1 MRIVATAAAVL
12 FAASATGA
20 AAQDRPAA
28 YTNAEACLEAN
39 VDAAVAASSGAA
51 DAAEFL
57 LGYLCAGPVAAAT
70 RYEVNSGL
78 LASGKGM
85 AESFMA
91 MMPATAE
98 MGDMPD
104 FDAMTDEEID
114 AWLQEQE
121 LQEQE
126 SEAAAA
132 DAVVAAVAAADVAE
146 AAAHAAS
153 GEGEWRPAS
162 PVWADVEPGEHI
174 VLESGEAVPAA
185 DPFEGITIDPV
196 TGDIVTG
203 DNPMGP
209 MIVTLMDY
217 MEATGRMMSNTPPVF
232 LREHAARLI
241 VRRRR

>member
-12 FAASATGA
+12 IAACATSA

-57 LGYLCAGPVAAAT
+57 LTYLCAGPVAAAT
-70 RYEVNSGL
+70 RYEVNSEL

-85 AESFMA
+85 AEGFMA
-91 MMPATAE
+91 LMPPTAG

-104 FDAMTDEEID
+104 FDAMTDEEIEE
-114 AWLQEQE
+114 WLEM
-121 LQEQE
+121 
-126 SEAAAA
+126 EAAAEA
-132 DAVVAAVAAADVAE
+132 EAYAAEAGAAATAVLGGSGLVD
-146 AAAHAAS
+146 AA
-153 GEGEWRPAS
+153 P
-162 PVWADVEPGEHI
+162 PQ
-174 VLESGEAVPAA
+174 

-196 TGDIVTG
+196 TGDVLTG

-217 MEATGRMMSNTPPVF
+217 TEATGRMMSNTPPVF

-241 VRRRR
+241 VQRRR

>member
-12 FAASATGA
+12 IAAGATGA

-57 LGYLCAGPVAAAT
+57 LTYLCAGPVSAAT

-132 DAVVAAVAAADVAE
+132 DAVVAAVAAADG
-146 AAAHAAS
+146 S
-153 GEGEWRPAS
+153 T
-162 PVWADVEPGEHI
+162 PG
-174 VLESGEAVPAA
+174 APPQ

>member
-12 FAASATGA
+12 IAACAGSA

-85 AESFMA
+85 VEGFLTL
-91 MMPATAE
+91 MPATAE
-98 MGDMPD
+98 MSDMPD

-114 AWLQEQE
+114 AWLQEE
-121 LQEQE
+121 
-126 SEAAAA
+126 EAAAA
-132 DAVVAAVAAADVAE
+132 EAVAAVAAA
-146 AAAHAAS
+146 
-153 GEGEWRPAS
+153 EGTTTFGLDPADGS
-162 PVWADVEPGEHI
+162 TPG
-174 VLESGEAVPAA
+174 APPQ
-185 DPFEGITIDPV
+185 DPFEGITVDPV

-203 DNPMGP
+203 DNPLGP

>member
-1 MRIVATAAAVL
+1 MRIAITAAVL
-12 FAASATGA
+12 CAAIAGAAS
-20 AAQDRPAA
+20 AQDRPAA
-28 YTNAEACLEAN
+28 YTNAEACLEAK

-57 LGYLCAGPVAAAT
+57 LTYLCAGPVAAAT
-70 RYEVNSGL
+70 RYEVNSEL

-91 MMPATAE
+91 MMPATAG
-98 MGDMPD
+98 MDDMPD

-121 LQEQE
+121 LQEQQ

-132 DAVVAAVAAADVAE
+132 DAVVASVAGADG
-146 AAAHAAS
+146 S
-153 GEGEWRPAS
+153 T
-162 PVWADVEPGEHI
+162 
-174 VLESGEAVPAA
+174 PAA
-185 DPFEGITIDPV
+185 PPQDPFEGITIDPV
-196 TGDIVTG
+196 TGEIVTG

-241 VRRRR
+241 VRHRR